1 MKNRESERTVATIGN
16 GIDLVCHVVKNVV
29 GGDVADSF
37 DGSAL
42 TFSVLRKLAVSNFQ
56 TKFVRYEGK

>member
-1 MKNRESERTVATIGN
+1 MKNRESERSLVTVAN
-16 GIDLVCHVVKNVV
+16 AIDLVCHVTKNVV

-42 TFSVLRKLAVSNFQ
+42 TYSVLRKLAASNFQ
-56 TKFVRYEGK
+56 ATLAMHEGQ